1 MGYDIERI
9 ADEAIVGKIHKIRGR
24 RVMLDKDLA
33 DLYEV
38 ETKVLNQAVKRNS
51 DRFPIDFMFQLSE
64 NEWEILRSQNVT
76 SSYGGRRYMP
86 YVFTE
91 QGVAMLSSVLRSDRA
106 IQVNIHIMRVYI
118 QLREVLLTGKDVLDR
133 IDAIENRAD
142 AQEAGM
148 QAVLKFLNELAE
160 DNEDHEGNKPR
171 KQIGFRRTAQED

>member
-160 DNEDHEGNKPR
+160 DNEGNEPR